1 MITHTGDISY
11 SCDMYGKK
19 FTYKWQFKWVRVR
32 VRVMV
37 FNVHH
42 FQQYISYIV
51 AVSFIGGGNQ
61 SFGENYRLIASPLQT
76 LYWEHLS
83 WAGFQLTTVMGIGTD
98 CIVSC
103 KSNYHLITTAPKL
116 CNTVSIKQ
124 KYTIYN
130 VHAKKLENKSFIF
143 DYLLL
148 ILSPCS
154 NVLLFLTHNA
164 YMFLTEFYCTKKK
177 HSFSSWWMYNH
188 QDRRFYI

>member
-1 MITHTGDISY
+1 MI
-11 SCDMYGKK
+11 YGIFKSGCK
-19 FTYKWQFKWVRVR
+19 HYKTETWLK
-32 VRVMV
+32 
-37 FNVHH
+37 
-42 FQQYISYIV
+42 V
-51 AVSFIGGGNQ
+51 ALNTMTINP
-61 SFGENYRLIASPLQT
+61 SPLYIFWVPKVEYIGHIYRSPNTLQA

-103 KSNYHLITTAPKL
+103 KSNYHSITTAPKL
-116 CNTVSIKQ
+116 CNIVSIKQ

-177 HSFSSWWMYNH
+177 HSFSSWWMYTVSSTNKTEIFLKVAVNTIKLKH
-188 QDRRFYI
+188 G